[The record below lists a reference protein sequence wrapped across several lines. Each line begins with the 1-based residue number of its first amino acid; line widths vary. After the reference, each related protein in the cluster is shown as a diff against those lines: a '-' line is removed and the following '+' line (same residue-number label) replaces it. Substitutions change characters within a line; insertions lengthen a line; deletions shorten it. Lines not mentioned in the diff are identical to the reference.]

1 MEQAFMPEVK
11 TGGAVFMAEVE
22 RVEQAFMP
30 AVKNPKLFGFSR

>member
-1 MEQAFMPEVK
+1 VEQAFMPGVK
-11 TGGAVFMAEVE
+11 TGGAAFMAAVE